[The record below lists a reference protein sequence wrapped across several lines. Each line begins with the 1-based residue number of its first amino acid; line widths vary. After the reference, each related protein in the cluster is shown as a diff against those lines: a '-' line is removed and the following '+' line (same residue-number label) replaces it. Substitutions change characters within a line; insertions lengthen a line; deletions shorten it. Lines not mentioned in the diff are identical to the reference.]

1 MYIFCHAHDK
11 RWWAVVANYCNA
23 KFWFGWKPCV
33 LHKWFFLG
41 CTILHSDKTKGNA
54 KGSARRLL
62 AALNLEHAMNITAFP
77 TDFLESGE
85 CLFDLFELW
94 IEQEDKTYHSEQ
106 EKMRR
111 FKIFRDMVFRVKEL
125 SKIQKS
131 YTHGLTCFAD
141 LIPEEIRSNG
151 YINVNFRN
159 LCWRAIYRLN
169 WDVGFLQCTKL
180 LW

>member
-1 MYIFCHAHDK
+1 MMSSCCELLQCQVLIWMKTLCITNDFFWVALFCIVTK
-11 RWWAVVANYCNA
+11 R
-23 KFWFGWKPCV
+23 
-33 LHKWFFLG
+33 
-41 CTILHSDKTKGNA
+41 
-54 KGSARRLL
+54 SAIRLL

-85 CLFDLFELW
+85 CLFDLFEHW
-94 IEQEDKTYHSEQ
+94 IEQVDKTYHSEQ

-141 LIPEEIRSNG
+141 LTPEEIRSNG
-151 YINVNFRN
+151 YLNVKFRN
-159 LCWRAIYRLN
+159 ICWRAIYRLN
-169 WDVGFLQCTKL
+169 WDVGFLPL
-180 LW
+180 ELN